1 LINNLIIRIDSK
13 EKRKILLI
21 VLLKFDEK
29 NEKFNEKF
37 ESFFKR
43 FIFLDNDLLKL
54 LDVSKF
60 NDKSFLNKLI

>member
-21 VLLKFDEK
+21 VLLKFDEN

-60 NDKSFLNKLI
+60 NDKSFLN